1 MPLFYPNANYKHDN
15 NVCRFMLLAFS
26 EFLKGVATE
35 EDDAGDTYYVTQN
48 MRNLWQGTNANG
60 LTALTND
67 QLDLLLDS
75 ISAFTSRPIPRK
87 STRRAKDGAKDL
99 RNLHY
104 VLKEAKMFKAAAAL
118 PPPLDQAIQDDSR
131 PDEYNLALLPYDLKT
146 KTTQCPGSLAVCI
159 LDLSMQKG
167 IDFPLY
173 TQNDNNICIN
183 VILPFMIVI
192 RSCRKY
198 NSLLYTKLQD
208 SLPMKG
214 MSCTPTTDGG
224 ANCTAVIALN
234 PNGLKNNNDVICD
247 SRFGSDWVDNDEL
260 QKALT
265 HVAITNTGPSKQRSA
280 NAWLLSSLLGKT
292 MGSIEYF
299 SSPTQSI
306 IQYKSLAGAEDDDDD
321 DDALPVGILTSS
333 TSLKCGSSCDMIE
346 KIFLGDGT
354 GDPLIEGSTDTE
366 LKKTLRDLKKALF
379 TTLKHTQKTDNKSID
394 NVKILMKDFQPSN
407 TSIRVGT
414 VVGFD
419 TVKGAEVFTLKSNPA
434 VSAAG
439 VNRSLYKNILFENI
453 AKLVPGWDEYKKVNG
468 DDVMEFLKAE
478 KLYKPK
484 YDTISLPGV
493 SIYSN
498 NAKPL
503 VQENT
508 IWSEL
513 NELKNYPS
521 ANETALIHET
531 LEEMEEVKA
540 ARSQT
545 VLVHELKPFLAK
557 VWIVRILDRVKKQW
571 GIDPKLYKTIAEAG
585 SNFLGSGCSSG
596 WSPYS
601 ASHAISI
608 LEIPQKMEDSDD
620 IKSVFYSTGFGY
632 WGTAEETAS
641 AMEGGAVSDGNIR
654 PAMEGGGIKDTLK
667 SIWGILTSPTQGI
680 AAAISEIFKFA
691 PTTVAQATHQNLQG
705 AWYTPDAPLISKINF
720 TRARLQKSGNT
731 QQPMQGNVLDRDFI
745 EVIGFFY
752 LPADTKENLDEM
764 LNNQKL
770 TYIGTGNFDIQIPR
784 SASGEYTFSVGIDT
798 NLLGEKRYSTISN
811 SCTRDSNCSAYTQ
824 ELFKSLVNCTAS
836 KTIGVSTPTL
846 CVPTENGKK
855 YEILH
860 LPAPPAGSD
869 IYSKLTGGDLYCG
882 DPTEQVEVE
891 FTQNGVQQLINA
903 ARPEEEKEKSDEL
916 TWTSRLW
923 NFLRRDPEYFQ
934 EDFQTEAER
943 KALEDRLD
951 NGEVRS
957 ATMADT
963 TAPTCDTIQE
973 GGAKPFDIRCDA
985 DREELIYAV
994 DGDGTGLPV
1003 GTPLI
1008 PSPKPWKETL
1018 DNQFPMCGKP
1028 QADDVDL
1035 AIIFVLTIM
1044 AAAVEVV
1051 NSGTGSSES
1060 KNGSTVGNSIE
1071 LAAGKVREGWLP
1083 AKARPG
1089 EEGGEGGEEG
1099 GEGEEGG
1106 GDKRFSSLV
1115 KILQK
1120 KKTSGSDDLF
1130 SVILKLLSEQ
1140 EFVKKK
1146 DASNQSE
1153 KWPDGALAKTTEIWK
1168 SIQLLEEEEEKKNNL
1183 AKTDD
1188 NDLWTRTGCVE
1199 EDGYEEVA
1207 SIYNNTCKCVSDGCK
1222 NPQVENGK
1230 IIPRRLTRKKQDQE
1244 MEERKSGGGKKNKTK
1259 RRKKRRTKRM
1269 KRRRKKGKKRTR
1281 RRRR

>member
-1 MPLFYPNANYKHDN
+1 
-15 NVCRFMLLAFS
+15 
-26 EFLKGVATE
+26 
-35 EDDAGDTYYVTQN
+35 
-48 MRNLWQGTNANG
+48 
-60 LTALTND
+60 
-67 QLDLLLDS
+67 
-75 ISAFTSRPIPRK
+75 
-87 STRRAKDGAKDL
+87 
-99 RNLHY
+99 
-104 VLKEAKMFKAAAAL
+104 
-118 PPPLDQAIQDDSR
+118 
-131 PDEYNLALLPYDLKT
+131 
-146 KTTQCPGSLAVCI
+146 
-159 LDLSMQKG
+159 MQKG

-198 NSLLYTKLQD
+198 NKELYTKLQD

-321 DDALPVGILTSS
+321 NDALPVGILTSS
-333 TSLKCGSSCDMIE
+333 TALICGSSCDMIE

-354 GDPLIEGSTDTE
+354 GDPLIEGSTDTVRKE
-366 LKKTLRDLKKALF
+366 TLQDLKKALF
-379 TTLKHTQKTDNKSID
+379 TTLKHTQKTDKISID
-394 NVKILMKDFQPSN
+394 NVKILMEDFQPSN
-407 TSIRVGT
+407 SSIRVGT
-414 VVGFD
+414 VVGFAA
-419 TVKGAEVFTLKSNPA
+419 VKGAKVFTLKSNPA

-468 DDVMEFLKAE
+468 DDAMKFLEAE
-478 KLYKPK
+478 KLYQRK
-484 YDTISLPGV
+484 YDAITLPGV

-498 NAKPL
+498 NAQQL
-503 VQENT
+503 VQDNT

-513 NELKNYPS
+513 NVLKNYPS

-531 LEEMEEVKA
+531 LEDMEEVKA
-540 ARSQT
+540 ARSRP

-608 LEIPQKMEDSDD
+608 LEIPQKMEKNDE
-620 IKSVFYSTGFGY
+620 IKSVFFFFFFGY
-632 WGTAEETAS
+632 WGTAEETA
-641 AMEGGAVSDGNIR
+641 

-705 AWYTPDAPLISKINF
+705 AWYTPDAPLISKINL
-720 TRARLQKSGNT
+720 TRARLQKSGNKEKR
-731 QQPMQGNVLDRDFI
+731 MQGNVLDRDFI

-752 LPADTKENLDEM
+752 LPADTKKNLDKM
-764 LNNQKL
+764 LTDQEL

-798 NLLGEKRYSTISN
+798 NLLGKKRYSTISN

-903 ARPEEEKEKSDEL
+903 ARPEEEEEKKEND

-934 EDFQTEAER
+934 EDFQTESER
-943 KALEDRLD
+943 KALEDRLI
-951 NGEVRS
+951 NGEVPS

-973 GGAKPFDIRCDA
+973 GGAKPFDISCDA
-985 DREELIYAV
+985 DREELTYAV
-994 DGDGTGLPV
+994 EEDETGFQV

-1044 AAAVEVV
+1044 AAAVEAE
-1051 NSGTGSSES
+1051 GESSER
-1060 KNGSTVGNSIE
+1060 KNGSTDGNGVE
-1071 LAAGKVREGWLP
+1071 LAVDSVRKGWLP

-1089 EEGGEGGEEG
+1089 EEGEGGEEG

-1120 KKTSGSDDLF
+1120 KKTSDSDDLF

-1153 KWPDGALAKTTEIWK
+1153 KWPDVLLAKTTEIWK
-1168 SIQLLEEEEEKKNNL
+1168 SIQLLEEDEEKKNEL

-1199 EDGYEEVA
+1199 EDGYKEVA
-1207 SIYNNTCKCVSDGCK
+1207 SIYNNTCKCVLNSCK
-1222 NPQVENGK
+1222 KPQGEKGK
-1230 IIPRRLTRKKQDQE
+1230 IIHRRLTRKEKVE
-1244 MEERKSGGGKKNKTK
+1244 EKVEETGERKNGGGKKNKTK